1 MAVFRVAGNTVIRL
15 DASAG
20 GTLVSITSYVKE
32 FSGFGREYQDLDDT
46 HFDDVAERIIPGIE
60 TAQEFT
66 MRGAFENT
74 ATTGPDAILSTAV
87 GTLLTF
93 EFNPVGT
100 AAGARRFT
108 SEVMVLSYKPMGE
121 VKGQVMYEA
130 RLKGDGTVVVGTN

>member
-1 MAVFRVAGNTVIRL
+1 MAVFRVGGNTVVRI

-20 GTLVSITSYVKE
+20 GTLVAITAYVKE
-32 FSGFGREYQDLDDT
+32 IDGMGREYQSLDDT
-46 HFDDVAERIIPGIE
+46 HFADAVERIIPGIE
-60 TAQEFT
+60 TSQEFGL
-66 MRGAFENT
+66 RGAFENT

-108 SEVMVLSYKPMGE
+108 SEVMVLSYKVNGE
-121 VKGQVMYEA
+121 VKGQVSYEA
-130 RLKGDGTVVVGTN
+130 RLKQDGAVTVGTV

>member
-1 MAVFRVAGNTVIRL
+1 MAVYRVAGRSVVRI

-20 GTLVSITSYVKE
+20 GTLVAITAYVKE
-32 FSGFGREYQDLDDT
+32 IDGFGREYDALDDT
-46 HFDDVAERIIPGIE
+46 HFDDAVERVIPDIE
-60 TAQEFT
+60 LGQEFT
-66 MRGAFENT
+66 LRGAFEDT

-108 SEVMVLSYKPMGE
+108 SEVFVRSYKVMGE
-121 VKGQVMYEA
+121 VKGQLNYEA
-130 RLKGDGTVVVGTN
+130 RLKQDGAVTVGTA